1 MSVYDDV
8 ELLQQQMATAQTNIT
23 NLQNAIAALNVVN
36 IAENTD
42 LNSLTTIGQYLIP
55 TVAIC
60 GTLQNKPATSAAT
73 GLVTVNP
80 GGNAGQL
87 IMQYIPCK
95 KADATYYQR
104 CYYENSWGEWQVIP
118 PPTTDSGWLDLPLA
132 TGITAYS
139 DAQKPRYRK
148 IGNEVFLSGVYKGV
162 TASNITIATL
172 PAGFRPT
179 KKIIFTAAA
188 VGQIFDKFE
197 ITTSGEIVYNRSTLE
212 PITEIN
218 WHSIACNFAI

>member
-23 NLQNAIAALNVVN
+23 NLQNAIAALNVAD

>member
-23 NLQNAIAALNVVN
+23 NLQNAIVALNVVN

-42 LNSLTTIGQYLIP
+42 LNNLTSIGQYLIP
-55 TVAIC
+55 TAAIS
-60 GTLQNKPATSAAT
+60 GTLQNKPTTSTAT
-73 GLVTVNP
+73 GLITVNP

-104 CYYENSWGEWQVIP
+104 CYYESSWGEWKVIP

-148 IGNEVFLSGVYKGV
+148 IGKEVFLSGVYKGAV
-162 TASNITIATL
+162 GENITIATL
-172 PAGFRPT
+172 PAGYRPA
-179 KKIIFTAAA
+179 KKTIVACAS
-188 VGQIFDKFE
+188 VGQMFSKISIE
-197 ITTSGEIVYNRSTLE
+197 TSGEMVLNRTTVE
-212 PITEIN
+212 PIIAEN

>member
-8 ELLQQQMATAQTNIT
+8 ELLQQQMAAAQTNIT
-23 NLQNAIAALNVVN
+23 NLQNAIAALNVVS

-42 LNSLTTIGQYLIP
+42 LNSLTIGQYLIP
-55 TVAIC
+55 TAAIC
-60 GTLQNKPATSAAT
+60 GTLQNKPTTSTAT
-73 GLVTVNP
+73 GLITVNP

-118 PPTTDSGWLDLPLA
+118 PPVTDSGWLDLPLA

-172 PAGFRPT
+172 PEGFRPT